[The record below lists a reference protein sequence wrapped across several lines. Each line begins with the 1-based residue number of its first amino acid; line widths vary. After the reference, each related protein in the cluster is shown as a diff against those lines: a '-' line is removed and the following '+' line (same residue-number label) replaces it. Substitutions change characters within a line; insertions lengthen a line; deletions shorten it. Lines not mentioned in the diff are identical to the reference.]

1 MAEVTV
7 FVDDAVRGHLPGVC
21 AKDGVA
27 TGSRLKVV
35 EEVGQSN
42 RLGILWLLIFTG
54 PLGWIAL
61 AFLSGR
67 ERGEYLTV
75 ELPYSDAA
83 YDRFVAARRSRNAAA
98 VGGLLSGIGLL
109 VLMFAADLGPA
120 GILLLLVVGAITV
133 VAVLIAEWRMGQTS
147 VDVSLDAS
155 RRWVT
160 LRGVHPSFAAAC
172 TGSLANHV

>member
-7 FVDDAVRGHLPGVC
+7 FVDDAVRGRLPGVC

-67 ERGEYLTV
+67 DRGEFLTV

-83 YDRFVAARRSRNAAA
+83 YGRFVAARRGRTTAAA
-98 VGGLLSGIGLL
+98 GGLLSGVGLL
-109 VLMFAADLGPA
+109 ALMFATELGPA
-120 GILLLLVVGAITV
+120 GFVLLVVVAVITV

-147 VDVSLDAS
+147 VGVRLDAS

-160 LRGVHPSFAAAC
+160 LQGVHPSFAAAC
-172 TGSLANHV
+172 SAALANGV